1 MLVAV
6 AYYIGSEKEYN
17 GEFYFALV
25 GYTTAV
31 AMIFSEI
38 VAKTKKTNQTVQNA
52 ASGTSQSVI
61 ANLIPFTTLNIIF
74 AFSILINAIV
84 KVIQSTQIGVP
95 KLSIQLTA
103 MLLCLLFA
111 NSEAV
116 TRARKMLAGL
126 SGNNSVLPTTMAKS
140 QEVSPQTREQRA
152 ESPQSLNDMEVPRD
166 NKEFVLTERLS
177 YNLEPFQSSRQGPSK
192 S

>member
-6 AYYIGSEKEYN
+6 AYYIGSEKEYD
-17 GEFYFALV
+17 GEFYFVLV

-38 VAKTKKTNQTVQNA
+38 VAKTKKKNQTVQNA

-74 AFSILINAIV
+74 AFSILIHAIV

-126 SGNNSVLPTTMAKS
+126 SGNNSVLPTTMAKLD
-140 QEVSPQTREQRA
+140 EVSPQPREQRA

-177 YNLEPFQSSRQGPSK
+177 YNLEPFQSSRPGPSK